1 MANEVS
7 SMLPDI
13 PNLVRVCKAIAML
26 DAILCEEWEHR
37 YYSFDSHWNKDDPC
51 EMMASMR
58 DGSGDHYYIW
68 FMRQGAAIKGF
79 AQDSLLNPDN
89 NDGEPYPEVFANFP
103 DELSYFLKEAAFLI
117 SDTTYCFWRRQI
129 DSAWNSGDIAFPQN
143 AGADPDGSRTM
154 LKILDGRP
162 ETYVEYASEY
172 FELEI
177 AEEDVNHV
185 YQLKPLNPE
194 LLIRLHCQRKLDQ
207 LAEDIKE
214 IGYIRG
220 T

>member
-1 MANEVS
+1 
-7 SMLPDI
+7 MLPDI

-26 DAILCEEWEHR
+26 DAILCAEWSLR
-37 YYSFDSHWNKDDPC
+37 YYSFNSHWNKDDAS

-68 FMRQGAAIKGF
+68 FMRHGAAIKGF
-79 AQDSLLNPDN
+79 AHESLLNPEH
-89 NDGEPYPEVFANFP
+89 NDGAPYPEVFAKFP
-103 DELSYFLKEAAFLI
+103 HELSYFMKEAAFMI
-117 SDTTYCFWRRQI
+117 NDTTFCLWRLRS
-129 DSAWNSGDIAFPQN
+129 DSEWHSGRISFPLN
-143 AGADPDGSRTM
+143 AGADPDGSRTL
-154 LKILDGRP
+154 LKILDGNP
-162 ETYVEYASEY
+162 KTYVQYARDY
-172 FELEI
+172 FETDI

-194 LLIRLHCQRKLDQ
+194 LLIRLHCERKLDQ

>member
-1 MANEVS
+1 MRDDVAI
-7 SMLPDI
+7 MLPDI
-13 PNLVRVCKAIAML
+13 PNLVRVSKAIAML
-26 DAILCEEWEHR
+26 DAILCEEWEDR
-37 YYSFDSHWNKDDPC
+37 YYSFDSHWNKDDPS

-68 FMRQGAAIKGF
+68 FTRQGAAIKGV

-89 NDGEPYPEVFANFP
+89 NDGSPYPEVFANFP
-103 DELSYFLKEAAFLI
+103 SELSYFLKEAAFLI
-117 SDTTYCFWRRQI
+117 SDTTFCFWRLQT
-129 DSAWNSGDIAFPQN
+129 DSVWHSGNISFPPN
-143 AGADPDGSRTM
+143 AGADPTGARTM
-154 LKILDGRP
+154 LRILDGRP
-162 ETYVEYASEY
+162 ATYVEYAKSY
-172 FELEI
+172 FQLEI

-194 LLIRLHCQRKLDQ
+194 LLIRLHCARKLDQ
-207 LAEDIKE
+207 LTDDIKE